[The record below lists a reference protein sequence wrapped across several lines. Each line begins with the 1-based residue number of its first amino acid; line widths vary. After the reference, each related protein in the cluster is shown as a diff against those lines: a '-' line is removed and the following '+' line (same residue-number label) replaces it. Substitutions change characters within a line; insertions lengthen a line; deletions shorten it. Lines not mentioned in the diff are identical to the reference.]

1 MRNVTSLLN
10 RLLTI
15 VGICMLLTCAGCV
28 VGRGYAGAHDRNIYG
43 DRLILSPDHGDA
55 AYVWTDELSSY
66 ATPLLWPPMP
76 IFYAQ
81 NELLGWSSAG
91 GQKNHLLE
99 IQRYDVFLE
108 YPTQYETK
116 KIADL
121 RYSPDSAHLAAKV
134 WNGEKYNR
142 IEVIDVNT
150 EQRTQLRLRSPGS
163 IRQMRW
169 VSPSEIAYVAS
180 VGEGRPWLDP
190 MKQIL
195 FIQDVAVDSD
205 PKEVFSGEPSLEDS
219 WSPRWFF
226 SPDAKSVLVA
236 ATPVISILDLST
248 GQVSPL
254 MKADQLIL
262 VKAIWKADGRAAALF
277 FGDVKEGPWFG
288 PDEPMKRVVLA
299 NLDKGTITELTDGL
313 QEIESPWKLRIAFAG
328 EDRLVF
334 VKERQVHL
342 FNVDEKGASPAGSW
356 KLPDHRGGYH
366 PLLPGWVVAGPTG
379 LSNGRNST
387 AVSYDRARLVH
398 LSDHHCVVSDDG
410 SRIAEVIRKGK
421 VTVRPFELP
430 ALCE

>member
-10 RLLTI
+10 RFLTI
-15 VGICMLLTCAGCV
+15 VVICMLLTCAGCV
-28 VGRGYAGAHDRNIYG
+28 MARGHAGAPHGGVYG
-43 DRLILSPDHGDA
+43 DRLILSPDHRDA
-55 AYVWTDELSSY
+55 AYVWIDEVGIW
-66 ATPLLWPPMP
+66 ATPLLWPPLP
-76 IFYAQ
+76 VSYAV

-91 GQKNHLLE
+91 GQQNHLVEL
-99 IQRYDVFLE
+99 QRYDVFLE

-116 KIADL
+116 RIADL
-121 RYSPDSAHLAAKV
+121 RYSSDSAHLAAMV
-134 WNGEKYNR
+134 GAGGKYNR

-180 VGEGRPWLDP
+180 LGEGRPWLDP
-190 MKQIL
+190 MKKIL
-195 FIQDVAVDSD
+195 FIQDIAGDSD
-205 PKEVFSGEPSLEDS
+205 PKEVFSGEPSLEDK

-262 VKAIWKADGRAAALF
+262 AKAVWKADGRAAALF
-277 FGDVKEGPWFG
+277 LGDVKEGPWFG

-299 NLDKGTITELTDGL
+299 NLDQGMITDLTDGL
-313 QEIESPWKLRIAFAG
+313 QGIESPWKMRIAFAG
-328 EDRLVF
+328 QDRLVF
-334 VKERQVHL
+334 VNERQVHL
-342 FNVDEKGASPAGSW
+342 FNVDEKGASPAGIW
-356 KLPDHRGGYH
+356 KLPHRRGGYH
-366 PLLPGWVVAGPTG
+366 PLLPGWIVAGRTSQ
-379 LSNGRNST
+379 SNQRNST
-387 AVSYDRARLVH
+387 AVSYNGERRAH
-398 LSDHHCVVSDDG
+398 LSNHHCVVSDDG

-430 ALCE
+430 AICE